1 MIKLKDI
8 IKEIIQ
14 EDSINQK
21 IDKLPQGKIF
31 DDAKNIKDIFKKSS
45 YSWSEVVEL
54 FEKNKHKSKPEI
66 LDIKDI
72 HITQPN
78 IQANKVKNMLDKVN
92 NLSPINVV
100 EFENGEKVIYDG
112 HHRLVAN
119 WALNNNKIKVNLVK
133 INNLRED
140 LKNLITGLIYE
151 IKGKEILTEKDDRC
165 TRIAKSKYDT
175 WPSAYASGAVV
186 RCRRGDIWKD
196 LK

>member
-1 MIKLKDI
+1 
-8 IKEIIQ
+8 
-14 EDSINQK
+14 
-21 IDKLPQGKIF
+21 
-31 DDAKNIKDIFKKSS
+31 
-45 YSWSEVVEL
+45 
-54 FEKNKHKSKPEI
+54 
-66 LDIKDI
+66 
-72 HITQPN
+72 
-78 IQANKVKNMLDKVN
+78 VKNMLDKVN

-119 WALNNNKIKVNLVK
+119 WVLNNSKIKVNLVK
-133 INNLRED
+133 INNLKED